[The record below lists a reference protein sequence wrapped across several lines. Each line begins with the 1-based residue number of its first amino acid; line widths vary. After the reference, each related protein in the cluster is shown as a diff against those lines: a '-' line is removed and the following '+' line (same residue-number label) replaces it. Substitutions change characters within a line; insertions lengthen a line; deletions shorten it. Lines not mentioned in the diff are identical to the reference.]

1 MRVLVA
7 VVAILAT
14 ACAAKL
20 PPGSALR
27 DAPGPEQP
35 SRVTV
40 EEVAKG
46 LENPWGLA
54 LLPSGEMLV
63 TERSGAVRLVTTDG
77 ALTDPIRGLPASID
91 SGQGGRLDI
100 TLDPKFEENNL
111 VYVSFVEAADG
122 AKVRSAVVRARFE
135 SMVFRDPKVI
145 FRQEPAL
152 EGREH
157 FGSRL
162 VFDREGL
169 LYVTLGERY
178 RRDMAQ
184 DLTNTLGKIVRITT
198 DGAPAP
204 GNPFLNRAGAKPE
217 IFSYGHRNVQGAAI
231 EPKSGALWAHEHGPR
246 GGDEVNEIKA
256 GANYGWPIATYGI
269 DYSGMRIAESGEAE
283 GVEGPLYVWAPSIAP
298 SGMAFYE
305 GDQFPDWNGD
315 ILVGALA
322 GQMLVRLQRQAGK
335 IVAEERLLTDL
346 GERIRDI
353 AVDVGGEVYLLTDS
367 SDGRVLRVKPVE

>member
-122 AKVRSAVVRARFE
+122 AKVRTAVVRARFE